1 MEATLIQKILARRLR
16 VFPLLLLVTL
26 LVLLLGACASSNNQ
40 TGSPIEIK
48 DPWARASA
56 VGGASG
62 STEGGTGAAYMVIRN
77 RTKEDDRLLNVQC
90 DLAQFVELHT
100 TETRNG
106 VTMMARVET
115 MVVPAKSKIELK
127 PGGLH
132 IMLIK
137 LKTDLQPGMKVPLIL
152 EFEKAGRVSV
162 TADVRPAE

>member
-1 MEATLIQKILARRLR
+1 LNLTVLALR
-16 VFPLLLLVTL
+16 WKVFSFVLFGTF
-26 LVLLLGACASSNNQ
+26 LVLLAGACASNNQ

-77 RTKEDDRLLNVQC
+77 RTKNDDRLLNVQC

-115 MVVPAKSKIELK
+115 MEIPAKSKIELK

-137 LKTDLQPGMKVPLIL
+137 LKTDLQPGMKVPLVL
-152 EFEKAGRVSV
+152 EFENAGRVNV
-162 TADVRPAE
+162 TADVRPIE